1 MMNATTDNGDWARSG
16 APNPSTTDLERE
28 GEEIRADLDRTL
40 DEIERKLSPG
50 ELLDRSMEFFR
61 NNGSE
66 FIREA
71 GETVR
76 NNPIPVLLTAA
87 GLIWL
92 TTAVA
97 SKASRSSSTSSPD
110 EGEEFSSLRG
120 SSGGEYG
127 ESDYAAGSE
136 NYGQENYAQQDTQS
150 RVRSTTQRVKGKL
163 SNSMHALQER
173 TGKAGANI
181 NNLVQQQ
188 PIALGALALAA
199 GALIGAALP
208 ITQYENRLIGPVHDR
223 TLARA
228 KQAGEKQYENLRQAV
243 SSATE
248 QGNGSNGSNAS
259 SAQRS
264 QDQPE
269 QG

>member
-1 MMNATTDNGDWARSG
+1 MSATTDNGDWARSG
-16 APNPSTTDLERE
+16 APNPSTSDLERE

-61 NNGSE
+61 DNGSE

-97 SKASRSSSTSSPD
+97 SKASRSSSTPGRD
-110 EGEEFSSLRG
+110 EGEEFSSFRD
-120 SSGGEYG
+120 SSGGDYSGDEYT
-127 ESDYAAGSE
+127 AGSE
-136 NYGQENYAQQDTQS
+136 NVGQQDTQS
-150 RVRSTTQRVKGKL
+150 RVRSTAQRVKGKL

-173 TGKAGANI
+173 TGKAGTNI

-243 SSATE
+243 GSATE
-248 QGNGSNGSNAS
+248 QGNGSNGSNTS